1 MHTDHRSRSARAA
14 APLVLLA
21 TVLVACGAG
30 STGASL
36 RPEGSFDRPTVGP
49 SAPPVTGEAPPGV
62 VAAAMAVVAEA
73 TGADM
78 STATIVEAEAVEWSD
93 GALGCPEP
101 DLMYIQ
107 VITPGYRIV
116 IDVGGEE
123 YDVRTNDDGS
133 VARLCDPL
141 RPAGT

>member
-1 MHTDHRSRSARAA
+1 M
-14 APLVLLA
+14 
-21 TVLVACGAG
+21 
-30 STGASL
+30 
-36 RPEGSFDRPTVGP
+36 
-49 SAPPVTGEAPPGV
+49 TGEAPPGV

-123 YDVRTNDDGS
+123 YDVRTIDDGS